1 MVNWSIENG
10 NLPDLI
16 DKFQVHVLKFRNGKW
31 LYQKFIPNK
40 NLLQQSK
47 QLLEKDVIQMNNL
60 VEKMGP
66 MKNLYLIPLS
76 NNPHFCKKCS
86 FKKSCPAKNGLEK
99 AKNEQFLLEYNLVKE
114 RFLSN

>member
-1 MVNWSIENG
+1 
-10 NLPDLI
+10 
-16 DKFQVHVLKFRNGKW
+16 
-31 LYQKFIPNK
+31 
-40 NLLQQSK
+40 
-47 QLLEKDVIQMNNL
+47 
-60 VEKMGP
+60 
-66 MKNLYLIPLS
+66 MKNLSLIPLS